1 MAGWAS
7 WDGLRRSFWGRAEK
21 GMQGASWRAG
31 TLFPSFCANVKFC
44 YDGIP
49 MIPLL
54 FENDEILVVDK
65 PAGLAAQPGEAVR
78 DDVVAVLERQLGYRP
93 FPVHRLDKETAGCM
107 MLAKN
112 SQAASRWSRLIAG
125 REVTKRY
132 EAWVFGLPD
141 KEKGVIDAVLD
152 GAKGEQKARTLWR
165 LKEVWRIP
173 QEERGADLSGLQTA
187 GRRWLPDE
195 TGPRHERLQGAS
207 KVFTVSLLELEL
219 ATGRMHQIRRHLAGI
234 GLPIVADDRHGDFGL
249 NRALRRIGVRRLM
262 LWAREL
268 VLPPQP
274 SLPGGASLLAAEPP
288 HFAAFRA
295 FLLRGGTPLRAPQFG
310 GGRPEIDAR

>member
-1 MAGWAS
+1 
-7 WDGLRRSFWGRAEK
+7 
-21 GMQGASWRAG
+21 
-31 TLFPSFCANVKFC
+31 
-44 YDGIP
+44 

-54 FENDEILVVDK
+54 FENDEIIVVDK

-93 FPVHRLDKETAGCM
+93 FPVHRLDKDTAGCM

-112 SQAASRWSRLIAG
+112 SLAASRWSRLIAG
-125 REVTKRY
+125 RDVTKRY
-132 EAWVFGLPD
+132 EAWVFGMPG
-141 KEKGVIDAVLD
+141 KGKGVIDAVLD

-165 LKEVWRIP
+165 LKEVWKI
-173 QEERGADLSGLQTA
+173 T
-187 GRRWLPDE
+187 
-195 TGPRHERLQGAS
+195 QGAS
-207 KVFTVSLLELEL
+207 NVFTVSLLELEL

-249 NRALRRIGVRRLM
+249 NKGLRRAGVRRLM

-288 HFAAFRA
+288 HFAAFMA
-295 FLLRGGTPLRAPQFG
+295 FLLRDGPPLRAPQFG
-310 GGRPEIDAR
+310 GCPEMDAR

>member
-1 MAGWAS
+1 
-7 WDGLRRSFWGRAEK
+7 
-21 GMQGASWRAG
+21 
-31 TLFPSFCANVKFC
+31 
-44 YDGIP
+44 

-54 FENDEILVVDK
+54 FENDEIIVVDK

-93 FPVHRLDKETAGCM
+93 FPVHRLDKDTAGCM

-125 REVTKRY
+125 RDVTKRY
-132 EAWVFGLPD
+132 EAWVFGMPG
-141 KEKGVIDAVLD
+141 KGKGVIDAVLD

-165 LKEVWRIP
+165 LKEVWSI
-173 QEERGADLSGLQTA
+173 S
-187 GRRWLPDE
+187 
-195 TGPRHERLQGAS
+195 QGAS
-207 KVFTVSLLELEL
+207 NVFTVSLLELEL

-249 NRALRRIGVRRLM
+249 NKGLRRAGVRRLM

-288 HFAAFRA
+288 HFAAFMA
-295 FLLRGGTPLRAPQFG
+295 FLLRDGTPLRAPQFG
-310 GGRPEIDAR
+310 GGPEMDAR

>member
-1 MAGWAS
+1 
-7 WDGLRRSFWGRAEK
+7 
-21 GMQGASWRAG
+21 
-31 TLFPSFCANVKFC
+31 
-44 YDGIP
+44 

-54 FENDEILVVDK
+54 FENDEIIVVDK

-93 FPVHRLDKETAGCM
+93 FPVHRLDKDTAGCM

-125 REVTKRY
+125 RDVTKRY
-132 EAWVFGLPD
+132 EAWVFGMPG
-141 KEKGVIDAVLD
+141 KGKGVIDAVLD

-165 LKEVWRIP
+165 LKEVWSI
-173 QEERGADLSGLQTA
+173 T
-187 GRRWLPDE
+187 
-195 TGPRHERLQGAS
+195 QGAS
-207 KVFTVSLLELEL
+207 NVFTVSLLELEL

-295 FLLRGGTPLRAPQFG
+295 FLLRGGTSLRAPQFG
-310 GGRPEIDAR
+310 GGHPEMDGR